1 MLESQLM
8 QGVHYAVRPMEYG
21 DIPEVA
27 QIDRE
32 AFPGEWAFR
41 SHSSYKQD
49 LNNSSMRYIVACTK
63 RDLSE
68 SREQI
73 AQKPPWFRRLFNHE
87 RSPGT
92 AENIIGFG
100 GFWMMMREA
109 HIIAIGVRDGYRRLG
124 VGEALLIATID
135 LTATLN
141 ANVVT
146 LEVRASNEIAQT
158 LYRKYGFRVM
168 GRRVRYYS
176 SNGEDAIIMSTDDI
190 SSMPFQASFQRLK
203 RGHAQRHVKNL
214 ARVR

>member
-1 MLESQLM
+1 
-8 QGVHYAVRPMEYG
+8 
-21 DIPEVA
+21 
-27 QIDRE
+27 
-32 AFPGEWAFR
+32 
-41 SHSSYKQD
+41 
-49 LNNSSMRYIVACTK
+49 MRYIVACTK